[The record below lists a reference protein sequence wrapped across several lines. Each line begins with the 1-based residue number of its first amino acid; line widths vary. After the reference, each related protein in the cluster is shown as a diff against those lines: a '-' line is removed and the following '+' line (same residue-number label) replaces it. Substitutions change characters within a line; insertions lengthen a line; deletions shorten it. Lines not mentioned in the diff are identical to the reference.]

1 MSARA
6 VRRRKRRSRL
16 QQENPLRGAIRGA
29 AWIAAVALI
38 CVILRLLVFHLV
50 RIEGGSMEDTLN
62 SGEIALVTSFDY
74 RFGAIPA
81 RGDIVECRFPGRVD
95 TYVKR
100 VIGLPGE
107 TVEIREGRTYIDGIA
122 IAEPYVFSIAEDYS
136 IALGENEYLLLGDNR
151 CESYDS
157 RAEDMGPVGAE
168 DLLGRVRL
176 CVWPLHGVE

>member
-1 MSARA
+1 MSART
-6 VRRRKRRSRL
+6 VRRRKRTSRL
-16 QQENPLRGAIRGA
+16 TRRNPLRGVI
-29 AWIAAVALI
+29 WIAVFALI
-38 CVILRLLVFHLV
+38 CILLRLFVFHLV
-50 RIEGGSMEDTLN
+50 RIEGSSMEDTLC

-74 RFGAIPA
+74 RFGAKPA

-107 TVEIREGRTYIDGIA
+107 TVELREGKTYIDGAA
-122 IAEPYVFSIAEDYS
+122 ISEPYVFSIAEDFS
-136 IALGENEYLLLGDNR
+136 ISLGENAYLVLGDNR

-157 RAEDMGPVGAE
+157 RAADMGPIGKE
-168 DLLGRVRL
+168 DILGRVRL

>member
-1 MSARA
+1 MSART
-6 VRRRKRRSRL
+6 VRRRKRTSRL
-16 QQENPLRGAIRGA
+16 TRRNPLRSVI
-29 AWIAAVALI
+29 WIAVFALI
-38 CVILRLLVFHLV
+38 CVLLRLFVFHLV
-50 RIEGGSMEDTLN
+50 RIQGSSMEDTLC

-74 RFGAIPA
+74 RFGAKPA

-107 TVEIREGRTYIDGIA
+107 TVELREGKTYIDGAA
-122 IAEPYVFSIAEDYS
+122 ISEPYVFSIAEDFS
-136 IALGENEYLLLGDNR
+136 ISLGENAYLVLGDNR

-157 RAEDMGPVGAE
+157 RAADMGPIGKE
-168 DLLGRVRL
+168 DILGRVRL